1 MNNYRIQIRSEGKY
15 FDGIIKANN
24 DVLALRQ
31 FEKKLTNGEIKAQDE
46 VLYTPKRIFIT
57 YEELKN
63 GTTNANIGE
72 ASVGVQMGKPSVTT
86 RQSNDRY
93 EVDRYKD

>member
-1 MNNYRIQIRSEGKY
+1 MKSYRIQIRSEGKY

-24 DVLALRQ
+24 DALALQQ

-86 RQSNDRY
+86 RQSNN
-93 EVDRYKD
+93 

>member
-1 MNNYRIQIRSEGKY
+1 MNSYRIQIRSEGKY

-86 RQSNDRY
+86 GQSND
-93 EVDRYKD
+93 

>member
-1 MNNYRIQIRSEGKY
+1 MKSYRIQIRSEGKY

-24 DVLALRQ
+24 DVLALQQ

-46 VLYTPKRIFIT
+46 VLYTPKRVFIT

-86 RQSNDRY
+86 RQSND
-93 EVDRYKD
+93 

>member
-1 MNNYRIQIRSEGKY
+1 MKSYRVQIRSEGKY
-15 FDGIIKANN
+15 YDGIIKADNN
-24 DVLALRQ
+24 VLALQQ

-46 VLYTPKRIFIT
+46 DFYNKSRVFIT

-72 ASVGVQMGKPSVTT
+72 ASVGVQMGKSSVITG
-86 RQSNDRY
+86 
-93 EVDRYKD
+93 

>member
-1 MNNYRIQIRSEGKY
+1 MKSYRIQIRSEGKY

-86 RQSNDRY
+86 RQSND
-93 EVDRYKD
+93 

>member
-1 MNNYRIQIRSEGKY
+1 MRSYRVQIRSEGKY
-15 FDGIIKANN
+15 YNGIIKADN
-24 DVLALRQ
+24 DVLALQQ

-46 VLYTPKRIFIT
+46 DFYNKTRVFIT

-72 ASVGVQMGKPSVTT
+72 ASVGVQMGKSSVITG
-86 RQSNDRY
+86 
-93 EVDRYKD
+93 

>member
-1 MNNYRIQIRSEGKY
+1 MKSYRVQIRSEGKY
-15 FDGIIKANN
+15 YNGIIKADN
-24 DVLALRQ
+24 DVLALQQ

-46 VLYTPKRIFIT
+46 PLYTKKRVFIT

-72 ASVGVQMGKPSVTT
+72 ASVGVQMGKSSVITG
-86 RQSNDRY
+86 
-93 EVDRYKD
+93 

>member
-1 MNNYRIQIRSEGKY
+1 MRYEGKY
-15 FDGIIKANN
+15 YDGIIKADN

-31 FEKKLTNGEIKAQDE
+31 FEKKLTNGEIKTEDE
-46 VLYTPKRIFIT
+46 PLYTKKFVFIT

-72 ASVGVQMGKPSVTT
+72 ASVGVQMGNSGVIT
-86 RQSNDRY
+86 R
-93 EVDRYKD
+93 

>member
-1 MNNYRIQIRSEGKY
+1 MNSYRIQIRSEGKY
-15 FDGIIKANN
+15 YDGIIKADN

-46 VLYTPKRIFIT
+46 DFYNKQRVFIT

-63 GTTNANIGE
+63 GTTNANIGK
-72 ASVGVQMGKPSVTT
+72 ASVGVQMGESGVKT
-86 RQSNDRY
+86 R
-93 EVDRYKD
+93 

>member
-1 MNNYRIQIRSEGKY
+1 MKSYRIQIRSEGKY

-24 DVLALRQ
+24 YVLSLQQ

-86 RQSNDRY
+86 RQSND
-93 EVDRYKD
+93 

>member
-1 MNNYRIQIRSEGKY
+1 MNSYRIQIRSEGKY
-15 FDGIIKANN
+15 YDGIIEADN

-46 VLYTPKRIFIT
+46 DFYNKSRIFIT

-63 GTTNANIGE
+63 GTTNANIGK
-72 ASVGVQMGKPSVTT
+72 ASVGVQVGKSGVTT
-86 RQSNDRY
+86 R
-93 EVDRYKD
+93 

>member
-1 MNNYRIQIRSEGKY
+1 MKSYRIQIRSEGKY

-24 DVLALRQ
+24 DVLALQQ

-46 VLYTPKRIFIT
+46 VLYTPKRSFIT

-63 GTTNANIGE
+63 GTTKASIGE
-72 ASVGVQMGKPSVTT
+72 ASVGVQVGESSVTT
-86 RQSNDRY
+86 GQSND
-93 EVDRYKD
+93 

>member
-1 MNNYRIQIRSEGKY
+1 MNSYRIQIRSEGKY
-15 FDGIIKANN
+15 YDGIIEADN

-46 VLYTPKRIFIT
+46 PLYTPKRVFIT

-63 GTTNANIGE
+63 GTTNANIGK
-72 ASVGVQMGKPSVTT
+72 ASVGVQVGKSGVKTG
-86 RQSNDRY
+86 
-93 EVDRYKD
+93 

>member
-1 MNNYRIQIRSEGKY
+1 MNSYRIQIRSEGKY
-15 FDGIIKANN
+15 YDGIIKADN

-46 VLYTPKRIFIT
+46 DFYNKSRIFIT

-63 GTTNANIGE
+63 GTTNAYIGE
-72 ASVGVQMGKPSVTT
+72 ASVGVQVGESGV
-86 RQSNDRY
+86 RAG
-93 EVDRYKD
+93 

>member
-1 MNNYRIQIRSEGKY
+1 MKSYRVQIRSEGKY
-15 FDGIIKANN
+15 YDGIIKADN

-46 VLYTPKRIFIT
+46 DFYNKSRVFIT

-72 ASVGVQMGKPSVTT
+72 ASVGVQVGKSGVIT
-86 RQSNDRY
+86 R
-93 EVDRYKD
+93 

>member
-1 MNNYRIQIRSEGKY
+1 MKSYRVQIRSEGKY
-15 FDGIIKANN
+15 YDGIIKADN
-24 DVLALRQ
+24 DVLALQQ

-46 VLYTPKRIFIT
+46 DFYNKTRVFIT

-72 ASVGVQMGKPSVTT
+72 ASVGVQMGKSSVITG
-86 RQSNDRY
+86 
-93 EVDRYKD
+93 

>member
-15 FDGIIKANN
+15 YDGIIEADNS
-24 DVLALRQ
+24 VLAFRQ

-46 VLYTPKRIFIT
+46 PLYTPKRVFIT
-57 YEELKN
+57 LEELKN

-72 ASVGVQMGKPSVTT
+72 ASVGVQMGESGVKTG
-86 RQSNDRY
+86 
-93 EVDRYKD
+93 